1 MLSSHLP
8 AKFALAV
15 QIQVA
20 NLSGRLLYINIYSF
34 ATHVLKDCCYMDDI
48 AFSVNNEHQAIKIK
62 KPYTFLWKILC
73 KRLALQFKVG

>member
-20 NLSGRLLYINIYSF
+20 NLSGRLLYVRVELVKNVRCILKAVTSQPLCRRLNKQKNNRSESNI
-34 ATHVLKDCCYMDDI
+34 
-48 AFSVNNEHQAIKIK
+48 
-62 KPYTFLWKILC
+62 
-73 KRLALQFKVG
+73 